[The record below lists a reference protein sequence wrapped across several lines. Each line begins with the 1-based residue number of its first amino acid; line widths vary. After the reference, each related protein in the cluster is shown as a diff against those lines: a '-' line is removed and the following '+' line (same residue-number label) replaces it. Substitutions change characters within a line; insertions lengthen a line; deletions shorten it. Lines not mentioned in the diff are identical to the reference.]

1 MKVGVFDSESDGFLE
16 DATRVWCLAVKDKG
30 SGERKSFRPNEVLD
44 GLEHLSTFD
53 VLIGH
58 NVIAH
63 DFPLFRKLYKW
74 EFKGTKVDTLLM
86 SRMQRPE
93 RKAPPNCPDK
103 RAPHSLNAWGYR
115 LGHKKVEHEEW
126 HQFSEAMM
134 HRCEEDVELNAKV
147 EEFLLEEGKGEGW
160 RQAHMTNFKLFD
172 LLQKQE
178 EHGWFVDVPY
188 MDACIR
194 QLDRWIDRITNAIQP
209 RLPLLCEP
217 QEGKQQGVFK
227 YVSKPFT
234 KAGKYTAQVLKYY
247 PDDASF
253 VAGPFSRVGFRPI
266 DLDSNAETKEYLLS
280 VGWEP
285 VEYNTND
292 KGEVTSPKLSK
303 DDPFNGVQG
312 SLGRLIAKRVKCRHR
327 KGTLEGLRLA
337 VDANSRIHP
346 GINGI
351 AVTGRMKHKL
361 VVNLPSVDSG
371 AFYGRQIR
379 KCFMATPGWVMVGA
393 DSKGNQVRQL
403 AARMGDDVFTKAVL
417 FGTKEEDND
426 HHSLTRKASGVATRT
441 LAKNVF
447 YGISFGAG
455 DAKIGK
461 IVGGT
466 KEDGAR
472 VKANLMVGLPKL
484 AELLERLSE
493 EWKETAHKYY
503 NDRWRKWEYRN
514 GYIRGLDG
522 RPILVE
528 FEKDLLVYALQSD
541 EAIQMA
547 YAYILVF
554 KEMEKRGYRVG
565 TDWRMLIWYHDEFQT
580 ETRQGLA
587 DELGSVMCWAIKQA
601 GLDLNITCPHDGDY
615 KIGNN
620 WAETH

>member
-1 MKVGVFDSESDGFLE
+1 MRVGTFDTESNGFLK
-16 DATRVWCLAVKDKG
+16 DATVVWCVVVKDHADGK
-30 SGERKSFRPNEVLD
+30 RRSFRPHEILD
-44 GLEHLSTFD
+44 ALDYLSTFD

-58 NVIAH
+58 NAIAH
-63 DFPLFRKLYKW
+63 DFPLLRKLYQW

-103 RAPHSLNAWGYR
+103 RAPHSVNAWGYR
-115 LGHKKVEHEEW
+115 LGHRKVEHEEW
-126 HQFSEAMM
+126 DKFSEEMLV
-134 HRCEEDVELNAKV
+134 RCEEDCEIQHEIFNA
-147 EEFLLEEGKGEGW
+147 LIEEGKGEGW
-160 RQAHMTNFKLFD
+160 RQAHIQNHKLHD
-172 LLQKQE
+172 LLQRQE
-178 EHGWFVDVPY
+178 EHGWYVDRPY
-188 MDACIR
+188 MESCIR
-194 QLDRWIDRITNAIQP
+194 QLDRWINRIANAIHP
-209 RLPLLCEP
+209 RLPMLCEP
-217 QEGKQQGVFK
+217 KEGREAGAYKF
-227 YVSKPFT
+227 VSKPFT
-234 KAGKYTAQVLKYY
+234 KTGAYSAQVLKYY

-253 VAGPFSRVGFRPI
+253 VAGPFSRVGFRTI

-285 VEYNTND
+285 LEYNTND

-303 DDPFNGVQG
+303 DDPFNGIQG

-327 KGTLEGLRLA
+327 KGTLEGLLA
-337 VDANSRIHP
+337 EIDANGVIHP
-346 GINGI
+346 AIGGI

-361 VVNLPSVDSG
+361 VVNLPSVESG

-379 KCFMATPGWVMVGA
+379 KCFRARPGMVMVGA

-403 AARMGDDVFTKAVL
+403 AARMGDPVFTTAVL
-417 FGTKEEDND
+417 HGTKEEDND

-472 VKANLMVGLPKL
+472 VKANLMKGLPKL
-484 AELLERLSE
+484 AELLERLGE
-493 EWKETAHKYY
+493 EWKETAQATY
-503 NDRWRKWEYRN
+503 NDRWRKWEYKN
-514 GYIRGLDG
+514 GFIRGLDG

-547 YAYILVF
+547 YAYILVHE
-554 KEMEKRGYRVG
+554 EMERRGYVLHR
-565 TDWRMLIWYHDEFQT
+565 DWSSLIFYHDEFQT
-580 ETRQGLA
+580 ECKPELA
-587 DELGSVMCWAIKQA
+587 DTLGQVMCDAIKLA
-601 GLDLNITCPHDGDY
+601 GEHFQIECPHAGDY
-615 KIGNN
+615 TIGTT
-620 WAETH
+620 WADTH